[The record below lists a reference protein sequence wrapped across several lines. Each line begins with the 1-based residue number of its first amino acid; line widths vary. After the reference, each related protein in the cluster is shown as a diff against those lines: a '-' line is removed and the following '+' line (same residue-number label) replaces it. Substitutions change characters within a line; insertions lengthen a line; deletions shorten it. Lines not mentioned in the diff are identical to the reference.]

1 MKLDTTTA
9 VTAANIPTSLLPR
22 VGVIPAAEDKKYAYL
37 VNPLLQPYQK
47 EYNFILSPTSP
58 CDFYISTCPV
68 LLASKIGARKATVD
82 DFFGSIVQGNILF
95 LNPFEHS
102 RTVDTYNFLVKRFL
116 RKLFRKDSYY
126 AAGQFTW
133 QIIDCTTS
141 GLEATTALHFLKQ
154 CSLIAADIETPGKEL
169 SISCIA
175 LSGYQPATGVTKT
188 YVLEFTSL
196 ANVKWLRLALGET
209 QAGKIFQNGQY
220 DITYLLRFSIIPY
233 NYILDTLGLFH
244 SWYAELPKRLD
255 FIAAFALLDSEFWK
269 DDKAGDRYEFL
280 RYNARDAFFT
290 LHACISLLLEMP
302 DYAFTNYSHT
312 FPLQFPCLLAGMRG
326 LKVNQEKL
334 AELEKVAATNIE
346 VSRIRLAVMAGN
358 PNFNPGSPKQ
368 VKTLFH
374 IYGAKELDSTDAKAT
389 VQFSSKHPINSI
401 IGFQLTTYKENL
413 KFHSNYALVNLLN
426 GRLHYSLNPWGTESG
441 RFSSSGSHFN
451 YNENY
456 GTGKKPKYISYGFQI
471 QNVPIEAK
479 VFVDADDDFVILEID
494 YSQAES
500 RTTGYLAQDLS
511 LIDAVE
517 NSPDFH
523 SHNASKFFGLE
534 FEYIVAEAKEAKKNH
549 AFSIRDLSKRTNH
562 GANYNMGAFV
572 LISTMGEENLWQA
585 KDLLKLPIKY
595 GLQDIAQHLLV
606 GFCNTYPRLKGT
618 NYVKEKFHTDGVK
631 HLIRDNTYY
640 GEIITSIMDTKKL
653 VSPLGYTRYC
663 FSNPMTSKPALNKY
677 VAHPSQNLSVAL
689 INRAILRI
697 HSNKELRNEAV
708 FRLCA
713 QIHDS
718 LLLQFKRSE
727 VERLLPIV
735 ESLMN
740 EAIPV
745 HGRMLLIPFES
756 DKPKLTWK

>member
-1 MKLDTTTA
+1 LKLDTNTATTL
-9 VTAANIPTSLLPR
+9 TNSTPLIR
-22 VGVIPAAEDKKYAYL
+22 VGIIPAAEDRKYAL
-37 VNPLLQPYQK
+37 LLNPLFQ
-47 EYNFILSPTSP
+47 EYNKSHNFILNPEAP
-58 CDFYISTCPV
+58 CQLYITTCPKF
-68 LLASKIGARKATVD
+68 LAEKIGTRKATIN
-82 DFFGSIVQGNILF
+82 DFFGSIIQGSVLV
-95 LNPFEHS
+95 LNPFEHY
-102 RTVDTYNFLVKRFL
+102 RTVDTYAFLAKRFL
-116 RKLFRKDSYY
+116 RKLLKPDTFYK
-126 AAGQFTW
+126 AGQFTW
-133 QIIDCTTS
+133 QILDRKVDS
-141 GLEATTALHFLKQ
+141 FKSEAALDFLKT

-175 LSGYQPATGVTKT
+175 LAGYNSELNLTKT

-196 ANVKWLRLALGET
+196 ANVLWLRQALGDTE
-209 QAGKIFQNGQY
+209 AIKIFQNGQY
-220 DITYLLRFSIIPY
+220 DITYLLRYSIIPY
-233 NYILDTLGLFH
+233 NYLLDTLGLFH
-244 SWYAELPKRLD
+244 SWYAELPRRLS
-255 FIAAFALLDSEFWK
+255 FIAAFTLQDSEFWK
-269 DDKAGDRYEFL
+269 DDKLNDRHEFL
-280 RYNARDAFFT
+280 RYNARDSFYT

-302 DYAFTNYSHT
+302 DYVYTNYSHT
-312 FPLQFPCLLAGMRG
+312 FPLQFPCLLMGMRG
-326 LKVNQEKL
+326 LKVNKEKL
-334 AELEKVAATNIE
+334 VELEVAAREKIE
-346 VSRIRLAVMAGN
+346 SSRARLGVMANN

-374 IYGAKELDSTDAKAT
+374 IYGAKELDSTDTKAT
-389 VQFSSKHPINSI
+389 VAFSAKHVLNSI
-401 IGFQLTTYKENL
+401 IGTQLTTYRENL

-451 YNENY
+451 FNENY
-456 GTGKKPKYISYGFQI
+456 GTGRVPSYCSYGFQI
-471 QNVPIEAK
+471 QNVPVEAK
-479 VFVDADDDFVILEID
+479 VFVDADEGFSILEID

-523 SHNASKFFGLE
+523 SHNASKFFGLD
-534 FEYIVAEAKEAKKNH
+534 FDYIVAEAKEAKKNH
-549 AFSIRDLSKRTNH
+549 TFSIRDLSKRTNH

-572 LISTMGEENLWQA
+572 LISTMGEKNLWRA
-585 KDLLKLPIKY
+585 KDLLKLPLNY
-595 GLQDIAQHLLV
+595 DLQQIALHLLI

-618 NYVKEKFHTDGVK
+618 NYVKEKFHTEGVK
-631 HLIRDNTYY
+631 FLIKDNTYY
-640 GEIITSIMDTKKL
+640 GEIIQSILDTKKL
-653 VSPLGYTRYC
+653 ISPLGYTRYC

-697 HSNKELRNEAV
+697 QSNKELRNENN

-718 LLLQFKRSE
+718 LLLQFRTTE
-727 VERLLPIV
+727 IERLLPIV

-740 EAIPV
+740 EPIEV
-745 HGRMLLIPFES
+745 HGRILKIPFEA